1 VILLVPSV
9 AILIAILLHA
19 AACRL
24 PLAFGSVVRFLMIG
38 SICGLAAIVVMV
50 TEYGL
55 TADVVGATLAFAFA
69 AELYLFL
76 FTMML
81 ASVSANILALLSQGP
96 ASATDINNIYGDRA
110 MAALR
115 IERLLATGLAQERD
129 GVISLTPRGHAIARL
144 FAELRTAF
152 SHRFPD

>member
-1 VILLVPSV
+1 VILLVPCV

-24 PLAFGSVVRFLMIG
+24 TLAFGSVVRFLMVG
-38 SICGLAAIVVMV
+38 SLCGLAAIVVMV

-55 TADVVGATLAFAFA
+55 TADVVGATLAFA

-81 ASVSANILALLSQGP
+81 ASVSANILALLSRGP
-96 ASATDINNIYGDRA
+96 ASATDINDIYGDRA

-115 IERLLATGLAQERD
+115 IERLLATALAQERD
-129 GVISLTPRGHAIARL
+129 GVISLTPRGHVIARL
-144 FAELRTAF
+144 FAALRTAF